1 MGYTHYWYQ
10 RRDLTESEWT
20 SVVYN
25 VGQIMATAKK
35 HGVSLCNGLG
45 EKGTEPSFNVE
56 EIMFN
61 GDESKDEDHETMVIN
76 RKCPPKEPW
85 QSRRG
90 FGFCKTARKPYD
102 AVVVAVLI
110 FLDTFGAHEISS
122 DGDEAEWSD
131 GLSLAMEAL
140 PTLVGE
146 LRVPEKVR
154 DAA

>member
-10 RRDLTESEWT
+10 KRDLTESEWI

-25 VGQIMATAKK
+25 VGVIVTTAKRR
-35 HGVSLCNGLG
+35 GISLCNGVG

-61 GDESKDEDHETMVIN
+61 GDESKGEDHETMVIN

-85 QSRRG
+85 QRRRG

-110 FLDTFGAHEISS
+110 FLDTLGAHEISS
-122 DGDEAEWSD
+122 DGEAEEWVD
-131 GLSLAMEAL
+131 GLDLAREAL
-140 PTLVGE
+140 PSMVE
-146 LRVPEKVR
+146 KLRVPEQVR
-154 DAA
+154 NAA